1 MYRTFRE
8 VAAKLGKQL
17 PVMGDLQG
25 PRIRVGKIPGSGIRL
40 EQGGRIVL
48 SSRNEPAR
56 DKWIGTTYKSF
67 SKDLSPGNTVLLNDG
82 LLRLTVEK
90 IDGDDVHCRVEVG
103 GRLSSHKAVSYT
115 HLTLPTSDLV

>member
-1 MYRTFRE
+1 MRRKTKIICTLGPSSWDPEVIDRLIEAGVDAVRINFSHGDRDSHLRMYRTFRE

-56 DKWIGTTYKSF
+56 DKWIGTRCS
-67 SKDLSPGNTVLLNDG
+67 SPAD
-82 LLRLTVEK
+82 
-90 IDGDDVHCRVEVG
+90 
-103 GRLSSHKAVSYT
+103 
-115 HLTLPTSDLV
+115 